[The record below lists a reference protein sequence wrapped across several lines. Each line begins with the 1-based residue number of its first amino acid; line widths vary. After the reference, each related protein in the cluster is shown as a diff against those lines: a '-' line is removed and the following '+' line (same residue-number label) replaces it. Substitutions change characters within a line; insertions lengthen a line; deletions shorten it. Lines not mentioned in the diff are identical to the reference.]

1 MSKVRIEHLLLRA
14 RAMTVLRGVLASS
27 AARDFVSLLGL
38 LAVERPESSNIAEN
52 FGRLWEELADEA
64 GDLLPDAWQSH
75 LAERLFDEQN
85 PFSLGAERREL
96 SPTVVEQARRDLT
109 TLQLLFDLDART
121 LLGLV
126 EAAVPELEGVWTP
139 WRDPEADAG
148 SSHPG
153 GPRRAL
159 ARELAAAEDWG
170 GLVEIL
176 AEHYATHGAGPF
188 GGHRAFRWEDG
199 GLRVVP
205 RPDPV
210 RLSDLIG
217 YEKEREPLLR
227 NTERLLAGLP
237 SHHALLYGL
246 PGTGKSSTVK
256 AVLNE
261 YADSGLKLVE
271 LAKEDLGELP
281 AVLEVLRGRGPSF
294 ILFIDDLS
302 FEEHEVEYK
311 ALKALLEGSVEEPPG
326 NVRLY
331 ATSNRRNLIRERFSD
346 REEGDDVHARDTM
359 QEKLSLAARF
369 ALRLTFPAPDQK
381 RYLEIVSGLARERG
395 VKIPAEELEERALLW
410 DRWHAGRSGRTARQF
425 VDELEAELAADLDAP
440 R

>member
-410 DRWHAGRSGRTARQF
+410 DRWHARRSGRTARQF
-425 VDELEAELAADLDAP
+425 VDELDAELSESP
-440 R
+440 